1 MTSPPLNMLG
11 FIQSQLFSFLN
22 SSGRVIH
29 LNEYKLAS
37 TSIAKHGNPN
47 DFQRQSW
54 IRSQRTIFLHC

>member
-1 MTSPPLNMLG
+1 MTSPLLNMLG

-22 SSGRVIH
+22 SSGKVFH
-29 LNEYKLAS
+29 LNEYKVTS

-54 IRSQRTIFLHC
+54 IRSQRTILSHC

>member
-1 MTSPPLNMLG
+1 MTSPLLNMLG